1 MTLQNVQDKILK
13 TAETLTD
20 RMRGE
25 KPSLFSKSR
34 WLRLILDLAMEDD
47 EFKVDMFHF
56 VDALPMLTTNEQ
68 VSQHVRDYR
77 LQEKRALP
85 MWASA
90 VFKMASGSLTAA
102 PAIATIRAIVSE
114 IAKTFIVGR
123 DTAEAMAT
131 LLRLHKEGFAFTTD
145 LLGESTISETE
156 AIQYQARYVDLINR
170 LAQEVPRWQAD
181 EVIDNNH
188 LGPIPRANISL
199 KLSALEAHLDSVDTE
214 GSVARLKERVLPIF
228 LLAKQNNVFV
238 NLDLETW
245 ELHGIT
251 YDLFEEIV
259 THPELRSYPHVGIV
273 VQAYLKTAHED
284 VQRLLDLARR
294 RGAPITVRLVKGAYW
309 DYEVVHARQYGYP
322 CPVFTRKAD
331 TDANYERLTVTLLQ
345 HFVGAK
351 QSASPLLF
359 PAFASHNLRSI
370 VHAIV
375 QAQEMNVP
383 PLAYEVQMLYGM
395 AEPERKAVRSLGHR
409 VRVYAPIGEL
419 LPGMA
424 YLVRRLLENTA
435 NTSFLRSRYH
445 EEMDVQS
452 LMAAPKSAISSNG

>member
-1 MTLQNVQDKILK
+1 MNSEGHPHLNDQILK

-20 RMRGE
+20 RMKGE

-77 LQEKRALP
+77 LLEKRALP
-85 MWASA
+85 TWASA
-90 VFKMASGSLTAA
+90 VFKMAANPLTAA
-102 PAIATIRAIVSE
+102 AAVATIRTIVSE

-123 DTAEAMAT
+123 DTAEALAT
-131 LLRLHKEGFAFTTD
+131 LLRLRKEGFAFTTD
-145 LLGESTISETE
+145 LLGESTISEAE
-156 AIQYQARYVDLINR
+156 AIQYQARCVDLINR

-199 KLSALEAHLDSVDTE
+199 KLSALEAHLDPVDTA

-259 THPELRSYPHVGIV
+259 THPELQSYPHVGIV
-273 VQAYLKTAHED
+273 VQTYLKTAHED

-345 HFVGAK
+345 HFEEL
-351 QSASPLLF
+351 S
-359 PAFASHNLRSI
+359 PAFASHNLRSL
-370 VHAIV
+370 VHALV
-375 QAQEMNVP
+375 QAEEMNVP
-383 PLAYEVQMLYGM
+383 PRACEVQMLYGM
-395 AEPERKAVRSLGHR
+395 AEPERKAVRSLGRR
-409 VRVYAPIGEL
+409 VRIYTPIGEL

-445 EEMDVQS
+445 EETDVAS
-452 LMAAPKSAISSNG
+452 LMAAPKSSIAS

>member
-1 MTLQNVQDKILK
+1 MTPQNLQAKILQ
-13 TAETLTD
+13 TAQTLAE
-20 RMRGE
+20 RMKGE

-77 LQEKRALP
+77 LHEKRALP

-90 VFKMASGSLTAA
+90 VFKMASNPLTASA
-102 PAIATIRAIVSE
+102 AIATIRTIVSE

-131 LLRLHKEGFAFTTD
+131 LRRLHEEGFAFTTD
-145 LLGESTISETE
+145 LLGESTISESE
-156 AIQYQARYVDLINR
+156 AMQYQARYIDLINK

-181 EVIDNNH
+181 EVIDHNH

-199 KLSALEAHLDSVDTE
+199 KLSALEAHLDPVDTE

-228 LLAKQNNVFV
+228 LLAKQHNVFV
-238 NLDLETW
+238 NLDLEQW

-284 VQRLLDLARR
+284 AQRLLDLVRR

-309 DYEVVHARQYGYP
+309 DYEVVHARQHGYP

-331 TDANYERLTVTLLQ
+331 TDAHYERLTVTLLQ
-345 HFVGAK
+345 HFEEL
-351 QSASPLLF
+351 S
-359 PAFASHNLRSI
+359 PAFASHNLRSLI
-370 VHAIV
+370 HALV
-375 QAQEMNVP
+375 QAEEMNVP
-383 PLAYEVQMLYGM
+383 PLAYEMQMLYGM
-395 AEPERKAVRSLGHR
+395 AEPERKAMRSLGRR

-445 EEMDVQS
+445 EEMDMAR

>member
-1 MTLQNVQDKILK
+1 MAPSSLQAKILQ
-13 TAETLTD
+13 TAEALTE
-20 RMRGE
+20 RMKGE

-34 WLRLILDLAMEDD
+34 WLRLILDLAMEDH

-77 LQEKRALP
+77 LHEKRALP
-85 MWASA
+85 LWASA
-90 VFKMASGSLTAA
+90 VFKMASNPLTAA
-102 PAIATIRAIVSE
+102 PAVATIRTIVTE

-123 DTAEAMAT
+123 DTAEALAT
-131 LLRLHKEGFAFTTD
+131 LRRLHEEGFAFTTD
-145 LLGESTISETE
+145 LLGESTVSAAE
-156 AIQYQARYVDLINR
+156 ARQYQARYLDLIR
-170 LAQEVPRWQAD
+170 CLAQEVPRWQAD
-181 EVIDNNH
+181 AVIDNNH

-228 LLAKQNNVFV
+228 LLAQQNNVFV
-238 NLDLETW
+238 NLDVETW

-259 THPELRSYPHVGIV
+259 THPDLRSYPHVGIV

-284 VQRLLDLARR
+284 MQRLLDLVRK
-294 RGAPITVRLVKGAYW
+294 RGTPITVRLVKGAYW
-309 DYEVVHARQYGYP
+309 DYEVVHARQHGYP

-331 TDANYERLTVTLLQ
+331 TDANYERLTVMLLQ
-345 HFVGAK
+345 HFEEL
-351 QSASPLLF
+351 S
-359 PAFASHNLRSI
+359 PAFASHNLRSL
-370 VHAIV
+370 VHALV
-375 QAQEMNVP
+375 QAEERNVP

-395 AEPERKAVRSLGHR
+395 AEPERKAVRSMGRR

-419 LPGMA
+419 LLGMA

-445 EEMDVQS
+445 EGTDIAS
-452 LMAAPKSAISSNG
+452 LMATPQSSISFNG